1 MSITSLVRHIFVPR
15 MHELDKHLTQGE
27 QLQGRVLSHLL
38 LSAQDTEYGR
48 EHTVVSTVF
57 LPSRTMRISSG
68 KYPSTPMRS

>member
-1 MSITSLVRHIFVPR
+1 MPR

-48 EHTVVSTVF
+48 EQRLKARRHYKQ
-57 LPSRTMRISSG
+57 PKAG
-68 KYPSTPMRS
+68 KLQSLILFTNIGQ